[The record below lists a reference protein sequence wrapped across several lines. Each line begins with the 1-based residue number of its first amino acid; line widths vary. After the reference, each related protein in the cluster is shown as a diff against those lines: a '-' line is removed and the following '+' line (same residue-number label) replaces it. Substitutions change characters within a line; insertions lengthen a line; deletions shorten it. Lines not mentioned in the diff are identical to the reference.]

1 MDKTL
6 MEWMEQGLLVFSKKE
21 DVEKLRQEILSHF
34 FKLREENQAFTIR
47 VIKEI
52 KEELEKLNKDLRSQ
66 FLESYET
73 QTERKIMELSH
84 SFHQEMERGL
94 QFTKGELEKG
104 LDRLRKDIDSN
115 IQKLKEEPSPQKA
128 YSNEELGVHF
138 QGIREGMEN
147 LHDQMKRIGDEM
159 ATFREKLK
167 EGFEVIKE
175 ELGSMIRFSY
185 ADLEKRL
192 NALEARVNAL
202 EKLVLS

>member
-84 SFHQEMERGL
+84 SFHQEMVRGL
-94 QFTKGELEKG
+94 QFTTGELEKG

-167 EGFEVIKE
+167 EGFEGIKE

>member
-84 SFHQEMERGL
+84 SFHQEMERGF

-167 EGFEVIKE
+167 EGFEGIKE

>member
-34 FKLREENQAFTIR
+34 FKLREDNQAFTIR

-84 SFHQEMERGL
+84 SFQQEMERGL

-138 QGIREGMEN
+138 QQIREGMEN

-167 EGFEVIKE
+167 EGFEGIKE

-185 ADLEKRL
+185 GDLEKRL
-192 NALEARVNAL
+192 KALEARVNAL